1 MSQVVIG
8 DILPRTQL
16 SATSGQTV
24 FSTNWT
30 ADSASDVVVY
40 YTPLGNPPNDAAQVL
55 AYPAAYSVAFIGAS
69 QEVEVTL
76 VTPAVNTGDIVTI
89 TRQTPAD
96 RLNLYT
102 NTNFTPDMLNQDFG
116 VLTLVDQQAQLV
128 NQLIAPR
135 YNYSADIID
144 IVDTILPILG
154 ANQTWVKNPSNTG
167 FIAYTLPGGGFP
179 GTGTVTQVNTG
190 TGLSGGP
197 ITTTGTI
204 NLSVPVTLNHGG
216 TNNASLTASAG
227 GIVWSDATKLNI
239 LGGTSTAGLALLSG
253 NGITPSWSTLPPITK
268 INRVSFL
275 TSGMHTY
282 TPSVGLVYADVE
294 LIGGGGGGG
303 GCAAATGADATATAG
318 AASPGGAAGY
328 TKKRLTAAQIGASQV
343 VTIAVGGPGGAA
355 GANNGSNGSTSS
367 FGSLLLA
374 TGGRG
379 GQGAS
384 TAINLAFLG
393 GGVGGEGT
401 LGDIN
406 TIGEGGEGSMSLGGT
421 SQINYTGNG
430 GSVYFGGGAPGEANG
445 SAVGNPATSY
455 GGGGGGALVVIGTPA
470 AKAGGDGFV
479 GACFI
484 TEYISI

>member
-8 DILPRTQL
+8 DILPYTQV
-16 SATSGQTV
+16 SAISGQTV
-24 FSTNWT
+24 FGTNWT

-55 AYPAAYSVAFIGAS
+55 PYPAGYSVAFIGAS
-69 QEVEVTL
+69 QQVQVTL
-76 VTPAVNTGDIVTI
+76 VTPAANTGDIVTI

-128 NQLIAPR
+128 NQLIGPR
-135 YNYSADIID
+135 YNYSAVITD

-167 FIAYTLPGGGFP
+167 FIPYTLPGGGFP

-204 NLSVPVTLNHGG
+204 NLVVPVTLNHGG

-227 GIVWSDATKLNI
+227 GIVWSDATKLNV

-253 NGITPSWSTLPPITK
+253 NGITPSWSTFPPITK
-268 INRVSFL
+268 VTRTVI
-275 TSGMHTY
+275 TSPGTY
-282 TPSVGLVYADVE
+282 TRPVGLVFADVQVVGAGA
-294 LIGGGGGGG
+294 GGGGS
-303 GCAAATGADATATAG
+303 AASTTYATGA
-318 AASPGGAAGY
+318 AAGGAAGGY
-328 TKKRLTAAQIGASQV
+328 ARGIFTAAQIGASQAA
-343 VTIAVGGPGGAA
+343 TIGAAGTAGAA
-355 GANNGSNGSTSS
+355 GANTGGDGGTTSLGALIS
-367 FGSLLLA
+367 A
-374 TGGRG
+374 TGGKG

-384 TAINLAFLG
+384 TTLRVGLIAGDVGGIGSGGDFQTHGEPGGSGISNGDSGGSANLG
-393 GGVGGEGT
+393 GAGG
-401 LGDIN
+401 N
-406 TIGEGGEGSMSLGGT
+406 SF
-421 SQINYTGNG
+421 
-430 GSVYFGGGAPGEANG
+430 FGGGADPQNNG
-445 SAVGNPATSY
+445 TGAGIAAFSY
-455 GGGGGGALVVIGTPA
+455 GGGGSGGVVLGNNTAQAAQVGGA
-470 AKAGGDGFV
+470 GFK
-479 GACFI
+479 GI
-484 TEYISI
+484 IIIDEYISI